1 VLYIRIFQ
9 VIFGSEL
16 NLYLGMEQLTG
27 VAKKYLSDITGK
39 KPAISFDDV
48 VKESG
53 LKSLLP
59 ETVQT
64 YLDEIDKA
72 TEDALHKYQCQLDNA
87 GKTAQDNKCKTGKYL
102 SQERKR
108 LANNTITGYITFDD
122 GKTVLF
128 YGDGKS
134 QVKLPDKRGNKNHDR
149 GLANV
154 LVNRSPKPLRKTTFT
169 THKVKDDRRSDL
181 NDKAFKEAV
190 EGEDGKSELARRLT
204 TIGQRGIFFDEH
216 GRPIKGT
223 NNLRDRDEAIALS
236 SRLPTEK
243 VNDGRIPDRIKAGSD
258 RSTTRHSG
266 NKHGVGNTSDVLGG
280 VAALGGI
287 TAIVGIVA
295 CLAPLH
301 FVTSAIT
308 FLTSITTLFTNV
320 NNAANAVF
328 TVADGVF
335 AIFNKKDATKP
346 IKVLIQNAIDNS
358 FGKENVQ
365 EAKNKFGSLINSIAV
380 STKLLE
386 KIQQGRASTNNK
398 VDQVAFSLG
407 TVNNSLK
414 DSGLIPADS
423 PYMRQSE
430 SIDEFVDAR
439 AKVEGNEGLKENI
452 TTLTEELKTHEE
464 SDKAILQEKIAAQ
477 KVRDKQSKDINDVKN
492 LLDDTKTNVDAVKAE
507 NL

>member
-1 VLYIRIFQ
+1 
-9 VIFGSEL
+9 
-16 NLYLGMEQLTG
+16 MEKITG
-27 VAKKYLSDITGK
+27 TAEKYLSDITGK
-39 KPAISFDDV
+39 KPVISLDDV

-59 ETVQT
+59 DTAQT
-64 YLDEIDKA
+64 YLEDVDRE

-87 GKTAQDNKCKTGKYL
+87 SKSAQDGKCKSGDYL
-102 SQERKR
+102 SQERR
-108 LANNTITGYITFDD
+108 RYAANLITGYINFDD
-122 GKTVLF
+122 GKTVYF

-134 QVKLPDKRGNKNHDR
+134 QVKLPDKRGNKDRDR

-154 LVNRSPKPLRKTTFT
+154 LVNRSPKPIRKTTFT
-169 THKVKDDRRSDL
+169 TYKIRDDRSKAA
-181 NDKAFKEAV
+181 NDRAFKEAV
-190 EGEDGKSELARRLT
+190 EGGDGKS
-204 TIGQRGIFFDEH
+204 IGQRGIFFDEH
-216 GRPIKGT
+216 GRPIKGA
-223 NNLRDRDEAIALS
+223 NNIRDRDEAIALS

-243 VNDGRIPDRIKAGSD
+243 VNDGKIPDKIKTGSE

-266 NKHGVGNTSDVLGG
+266 NKHGVGDTSDVLGG
-280 VAALGGI
+280 IAALGGI
-287 TAIVGIVA
+287 TAVVGVVA
-295 CLAPLH
+295 CLMPLH

-308 FLTSITTLFTNV
+308 FLTSITTMFTNV

-335 AIFNKKDATKP
+335 AIFNKKNATKP

-380 STKLLE
+380 GTKLLE
-386 KIQQGRASTNNK
+386 KIRQGRASTNNK
-398 VDQVAFSLG
+398 VDEVAFSLG

-414 DSGLIPADS
+414 DSGLIPIDS

-439 AKVEGNEGLKENI
+439 AKIQGNEGLKENI
-452 TTLTEELKTHEE
+452 TALTEELKTQAE
-464 SDKAILQEKIAAQ
+464 SDKAILAEKIATQ

-492 LLDDTKTNVDAVKAE
+492 LLDDTKTNVEAVKIE

>member
-1 VLYIRIFQ
+1 VGKL
-9 VIFGSEL
+9 L
-16 NLYLGMEQLTG
+16 G
-27 VAKKYLSDITGK
+27 VAQKYLSDITGK
-39 KPAISFDDV
+39 KPAISLDDV

-53 LKSLLP
+53 IKSLLP

-64 YLDEIDKA
+64 YLEEIEQE
-72 TEDALHKYQCQLDNA
+72 TEDALHKYQCQLDHA
-87 GKTAQDNKCKTGKYL
+87 GNTAADGKCKSGKYL

-108 LANNTITGYITFDD
+108 YAADLITGYITFDD
-122 GKTVLF
+122 GKTVYF
-128 YGDGKS
+128 YGDGRS
-134 QVKLPDKRGNKNHDR
+134 QVKLPEKRGNKKHDR

-154 LVNRSPKPLRKTTFT
+154 LVNRTPKPVRKTTFT
-169 THKVKDDRRSDL
+169 THKVSDDRRKDL
-181 NDKAFKEAV
+181 NDKAFKGAV
-190 EGEDGKSELARRLT
+190 EGGEGKS
-204 TIGQRGIFFDEH
+204 IGQRGLFFDEH

-223 NNLRDRDEAIALS
+223 NNIRDRDEAIALS

-266 NKHGVGNTSDVLGG
+266 NKHGIGDTSDVLGG

-287 TAIVGIVA
+287 TAIVGIIA

-308 FLTSITTLFTNV
+308 FLTSITTMFTNV

-346 IKVLIQNAIDNS
+346 IKTLIQNAIDNS

-365 EAKNKFGSLINSIAV
+365 EAKNRFGSLINSIAV

-386 KIQQGRASTNNK
+386 KIRQGRASTDNK
-398 VDQVAFSLG
+398 VDEVAFSLG
-407 TVNNSLK
+407 VVNNSLK
-414 DSGLIPADS
+414 DSGLIPEGS
-423 PYMRQSE
+423 PYMRE
-430 SIDEFVDAR
+430 SQAIDEFVDTR
-439 AKVEGNEGLKENI
+439 AKIEGNEGLKENI
-452 TTLTEELKTHEE
+452 TSLTEELKTNEE
-464 SDKAILQEKIAAQ
+464 SDKAILNEAIAAQ
-477 KVRDKQSKDINDVKN
+477 KVRDKQSKDINDVKT
-492 LLDDTKTNVDAVKAE
+492 LLDNTKTNVDAI
-507 NL
+507 NNDRL